1 MSHDAVGAV
10 RRAIGTAIAA
20 GLFVLTGASYG
31 AELKQVNEKV
41 FPLSESGR
49 LEIQNQNGRITVE
62 AWTRKDVRVQITR
75 TVRTSDDSKAE
86 ALMKELRADVTVTRD
101 RIRIESR
108 SPKREENVGIW
119 DVLGQRVTALNIHYY
134 IQAPAGTRLL
144 LETANGEIRVRGMA
158 GGITGQTVNGG
169 IEITGASGP
178 VEVSTTNGSVT
189 LSGLEGAARA
199 GTTNGDMTAAFRRV
213 PPDGEIE
220 LATTNGNVAVT
231 LPANANAAF
240 DAVTSNGRVTVGFPI
255 QSRGTISSKTV
266 RGTIGKGGAS
276 ISLRTTN
283 GNVVVQKAGSSRKS

>member
-10 RRAIGTAIAA
+10 RRAILTSIATV
-20 GLFVLTGASYG
+20 LFVGVGAAYG

-62 AWTRKDVRVQITR
+62 AWGRKDVRVQITR

-86 ALMKELRADVTVTRD
+86 ALMKDLRADVTVTRD

-108 SPKREENVGIW
+108 TPKREENVGIW

-144 LETANGEIRVRGMA
+144 LETTNGEIRVRGMA
-158 GGITGQTVNGG
+158 GGITGQTVNGA
-169 IEITGASGP
+169 IEITGTSGP

-189 LSGLEGAARA
+189 LSGLDGRARA
-199 GTTNGDMTAAFRRV
+199 GTTNGDMTAAFRKIGAGADV
-213 PPDGEIE
+213 E
-220 LATTNGNVAVT
+220 LATTNGNVVVS
-231 LPANANAAF
+231 LPGDVSAEIDAA
-240 DAVTSNGRVTVGFPI
+240 TSNGRVTMGFPI
-255 QSRGTISSKTV
+255 QARGVVSSKTV
-266 RGTIGKGGAS
+266 RGTIGRGGAS
-276 ISLRTTN
+276 IALRTTN
-283 GNVVVQKAGSSRKS
+283 GNVTVNKTGASRKS